1 MRLINRNCYRK
12 IVVIFSFFIFITIF
26 VLLIH
31 SQRSLIKPQITTP
44 RSDKNWEWSR
54 EKLND
59 FMHLLNKHK
68 EPIDKNVLHFMHPTN
83 TSTIDNKIYF
93 PLLSKYLPY
102 INDEESALMPSYVLT
117 RRPINKRGRDKKYFI
132 SQIKV
137 C

>member
-12 IVVIFSFFIFITIF
+12 TGVIFSFCILITF
-26 VLLIH
+26 LVLLIN
-31 SQRSLIKPQITTP
+31 SPRSFIKLQTTTLK
-44 RSDKNWEWSR
+44 SDKNWEWSR

-68 EPIDKNVLHFMHPTN
+68 EPIDKNVFHFMHPTN
-83 TSTIDNKIYF
+83 TSTIDNKIHF

-117 RRPINKRGRDKKYFI
+117 RRPIDKRG
-132 SQIKV
+132 
-137 C
+137 